1 MRNIG
6 YIYRPFRHGI
16 PFPQQTQVLNTC
28 CSTGGSNIL
37 CHNSSIGMG
46 GIHHQIK
53 GFLPKHALHF
63 LLRQAVGGNCQI
75 FGGCKQCLAI
85 FRGHTGRYR
94 NRLGGKELHQLS
106 SLCGSGKH
114 TNLRHI
120 HPPQHRRHKPAVSSY
135 LLGLSQS
142 ILPDTASQCL
152 RVPLCLSGKLL
163 PFRLLPQILDS
174 SSRALSVS
182 PRRPYTL
189 ENTMAPVSSAP
200 TRCPR

>member
-120 HPPQHRRHKPAVSSY
+120 HPPQHRRQKPAVSSY
-135 LLGLSQS
+135 LLGLSRS
-142 ILPDTASQCL
+142 ILPGT
-152 RVPLCLSGKLL
+152 RLSTS
-163 PFRLLPQILDS
+163 RLLHVSPENFSLSALSQILDS

-200 TRCPR
+200 PRCPR